1 MTTKFKLDAADF
13 DFIRQ
18 SKQEQAEKDGQRTH
32 ETDVNIINNHKADI
46 HKVNID
52 NMNKRKSPRARRRDP
67 QSVTA
72 LRESLA
78 RKLGDKKE
86 VIVKMT
92 EIAKEIGFTVS
103 WLRFAMKYLTEHG
116 EFNFTRYA
124 QGSDR
129 GMKIARGTMR

>member
-1 MTTKFKLDAADF
+1 MTSKFKLDATDF
-13 DFIRQ
+13 DFIKQ
-18 SKQEQAEKDGQRTH
+18 SKQEQAEKDGQKTR
-32 ETDVNIINNHKADI
+32 ELDVDIINNHKADI

-78 RKLGDKKE
+78 RKLGGEKE
-86 VIVKMT
+86 AIVKMT
-92 EIAKEIGFTVS
+92 EIAKEIGFTAS
-103 WLRFAMKYLTEHG
+103 WLQFAMKYLIERG
-116 EFNFTRYA
+116 EFNFNRYA

-129 GMKIARGTMR
+129 GMKITRGTMR